1 MQALDR
7 FMYDAGVARVQVKFI
22 LNRNFNPTYLV
33 FKRKTEDL
41 RIWERIQDTRT
52 VYELQIID
60 R

>member
-7 FMYDAGVARVQVKFI
+7 FMYDAGVGRVQVKFI
-22 LNRNFNPTYLV
+22 LKRNFNPIYLV

-41 RIWERIQDTRT
+41 RIWERNQDTRT
-52 VYELQIID
+52 VIELDIIN